1 LKVSFPIMTLELAIV
16 LVILGL
22 TIVLM
27 AVELWQVEVVESLVV
42 VAFVSTKLITPEQAL
57 NSFGDALLVMIASVL
72 VRRRA
77 LCIPESR
84 IGSVRSPVAAPCDF
98 SSSAS

>member
-1 LKVSFPIMTLELAIV
+1 MTLELAIV

-27 AVELWQVEVVESLVV
+27 AAGLWQVEVVASLVV

-57 NSFGDALLVMIASVL
+57 NSFGDSLVMIASVL

-84 IGSVRSPVAAPCDF
+84 IGSVRSPVAAPGDF